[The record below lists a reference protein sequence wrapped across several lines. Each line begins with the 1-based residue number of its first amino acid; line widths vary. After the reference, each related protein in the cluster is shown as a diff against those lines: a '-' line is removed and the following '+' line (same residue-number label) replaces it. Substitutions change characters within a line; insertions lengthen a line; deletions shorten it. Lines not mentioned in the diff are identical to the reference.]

1 MWYHHDVIA
10 ASKPKSEGRGST
22 GARALAEEEWAISM
36 NNKSRKKES
45 LNLSVLLLL
54 IYAQYKHVRAAEFT
68 TLNIFT
74 A

>member
-36 NNKSRKKES
+36 NNKSRKNGISK
-45 LNLSVLLLL
+45 L
-54 IYAQYKHVRAAEFT
+54 IGASFI
-68 TLNIFT
+68 NILVV
-74 A
+74 